1 MSKTIDSDFTLETFA
16 LFPPSFF
23 LENLAVRPDGS
34 ILVTALNQGELWC
47 VPSTTGKLPVTPVLV
62 DTLDSLPM
70 GIVEVE
76 PDVFY
81 VCTVGEAALERYDM
95 RGWTPGATVKR
106 ERVFTFPTSASGL
119 NGTCLLGPNVLL
131 IADSTAGLIWR
142 VDLADGG
149 RSAKATVWL
158 RDNTMAAGW
167 DLPQVVLTPKV
178 TIPYPGVNGV
188 RFAAKRNYLYYTGC
202 AQQLFVRVAVDPD
215 TLNAVGTPAVIE
227 SGILSADDFCIDEA
241 AGVGYIGTHVA
252 NTIRRVSLTPTES
265 PWRDIVAGGLIFCQL
280 WHAGR
285 ISHPSLQPGGALPV
299 APSAVKSEAQAFT
312 EHGFEPCVTPR
323 ALERDEIPG
332 VIEQYRRATDCAR
345 RAGFDGVEIL
355 GGGGYLVDQFLKDK
369 TNLRTDDYGGSIPNR
384 VRFMTEVVEA
394 VVGAWSADRVGIKL
408 ATGNPV
414 NDIAD
419 SNPEPLFFHVLEQLN
434 FFNLGHLL
442 VVEGE
447 TLGSREMTNGIDP
460 QKLRR
465 LFSGLY
471 IANNSYDLEAAL
483 KARRETLAD
492 LVAFGRPFIS
502 NPDLVERLRIGAPL
516 VEPDRTTFYGGA
528 AHGHTDYP
536 ALPKA
541 AD

>member
-1 MSKTIDSDFTLETFA
+1 MTDLFSPVQMGALTLKNRIVMAPMTRNRVGNE
-16 LFPPSFF
+16 
-23 LENLAVRPDGS
+23 G
-34 ILVTALNQGELWC
+34 
-47 VPSTTGKLPVTPVLV
+47 VPG
-62 DTLDSLPM
+62 PM
-70 GIVEVE
+70 NAQ
-76 PDVFY
+76 Y
-81 VCTVGEAALERYDM
+81 YAQR
-95 RGWTPGATVKR
+95 
-106 ERVFTFPTSASGL
+106 AS
-119 NGTCLLGPNVLL
+119 
-131 IADSTAGLIWR
+131 AGLIFSE
-142 VDLADGG
+142 ATNISSQG
-149 RSAKATVWL
+149 RGYAFTPGIFNDAQV
-158 RDNTMAAGW
+158 AGW
-167 DLPQVVLTPKV
+167 RLV
-178 TIPYPGVNGV
+178 TDAVH
-188 RFAAKRNYLYYTGC
+188 AA
-202 AQQLFVRVAVDPD
+202 
-215 TLNAVGTPAVIE
+215 
-227 SGILSADDFCIDEA
+227 S
-241 AGVGYIGTHVA
+241 
-252 NTIRRVSLTPTES
+252 
-265 PWRDIVAGGLIFCQL
+265 GLIFCQL

-299 APSAVKSEAQAFT
+299 APSAVKPEAQAFT

-323 ALERDEIPG
+323 ALEHDEIPG
-332 VIEQYRRATDCAR
+332 VIEQYRHATNCAR

-394 VVGAWSADRVGIKL
+394 VVGAWSADHVGIKL

-434 FFNLGHLL
+434 RFNLGHLQ

-447 TLGSREMTNGIDP
+447 TLSSREMTNGIDP

-483 KARRETLAD
+483 KVRRENLAD

-502 NPDLVERLRIGAPL
+502 NPDLVERMRIAAPL
-516 VEPDRTTFYGGA
+516 VEPDRATFYGGD
-528 AHGHTDYP
+528 AHGYTDYA
-536 ALPKA
+536 ALQKA

>member
-1 MSKTIDSDFTLETFA
+1 MTRNRVGNE
-16 LFPPSFF
+16 
-23 LENLAVRPDGS
+23 G
-34 ILVTALNQGELWC
+34 
-47 VPSTTGKLPVTPVLV
+47 VPG
-62 DTLDSLPM
+62 PM
-70 GIVEVE
+70 NAQ
-76 PDVFY
+76 Y
-81 VCTVGEAALERYDM
+81 YAQR
-95 RGWTPGATVKR
+95 
-106 ERVFTFPTSASGL
+106 AS
-119 NGTCLLGPNVLL
+119 
-131 IADSTAGLIWR
+131 AGLIFSE
-142 VDLADGG
+142 ATNISPQG
-149 RSAKATVWL
+149 RGYALTPGIFNEAQV
-158 RDNTMAAGW
+158 AGW
-167 DLPQVVLTPKV
+167 CLV
-178 TIPYPGVNGV
+178 TDAV
-188 RFAAKRNYLYYTGC
+188 RA
-202 AQQLFVRVAVDPD
+202 
-215 TLNAVGTPAVIE
+215 
-227 SGILSADDFCIDEA
+227 
-241 AGVGYIGTHVA
+241 
-252 NTIRRVSLTPTES
+252 
-265 PWRDIVAGGLIFCQL
+265 AGGLIFCQL

-541 AD
+541 VA